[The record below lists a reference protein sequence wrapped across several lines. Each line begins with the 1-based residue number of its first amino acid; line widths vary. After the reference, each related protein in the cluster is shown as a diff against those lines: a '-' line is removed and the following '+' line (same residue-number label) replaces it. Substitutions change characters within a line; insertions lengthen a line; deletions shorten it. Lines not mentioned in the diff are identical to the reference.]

1 MNYTVS
7 PVKLFM
13 NKILTFNDRQDFRK
27 WLGKY
32 GTESGGLWLRF
43 RKKGKLT
50 TLSASDALEEA
61 LCHGWIDGQIQSL
74 DDNTYKKY
82 FARRTPK
89 SKWSVKNKK
98 LAQTL
103 IEKGLMTQEGLEA
116 IERARKNGSWDH
128 AKRILINDEQIQMFK
143 EIIQPY
149 EPAYPNFM
157 AMSHSVQ
164 RTYTGFYLD
173 AKSDKTR
180 QVRLEKII
188 DRLDRNL
195 KPM

>member
-1 MNYTVS
+1 MID
-7 PVKLFM
+7 
-13 NKILTFNDRQDFRK
+13 KILTFIDRQAFRE

-32 GTESGGLWLRF
+32 GAESDGVWLLF
-43 RKKGKLT
+43 GKKDKIV

-61 LCHGWIDGQIQSL
+61 LCHGWIDGQMQSL

-82 FARRTPK
+82 FARRLPI
-89 SKWSVKNKK
+89 SKWSVKNKE

-103 IEKGLMTQEGLEA
+103 MDKGLMTQQGLEA
-116 IERARKNGSWDH
+116 IESARKNGLWDN
-128 AKRILINDEQIQMFK
+128 AKRILINDEQIQMLK

-149 EPAYPNFM
+149 EPAYSNLQ

-164 RTYTGFYLD
+164 RTYTGFFLD

-180 QVRLEKII
+180 QSAHLPVQA
-188 DRLDRNL
+188 
-195 KPM
+195 

>member
-1 MNYTVS
+1 MD
-7 PVKLFM
+7 
-13 NKILTFNDRQDFRK
+13 KILTFTDRQAFRE

-32 GTESGGLWLRF
+32 GTESDGIWLLF
-43 RKKGKLT
+43 SKKGKFV
-50 TLSASDALEEA
+50 TLSSADALEEA
-61 LCHGWIDGQIQSL
+61 LCHGWIDGQMQSL

-82 FARRTPK
+82 FAQRIPK

-98 LAQTL
+98 LAQAL
-103 IEKGLMTQEGLEA
+103 MEKGLMTQPGLEA
-116 IERARKNGSWDH
+116 IERAKKNGSWDN
-128 AKRILINDEQIQMFK
+128 AERILINDEQIEMFM

-149 EPAYPNFM
+149 QSAYTNLL
-157 AMSHSVQ
+157 AMSHSIQ

-180 QVRLEKII
+180 QDRLEKII
-188 DRLDRNL
+188 DRLNRNL

>member
-1 MNYTVS
+1 MD
-7 PVKLFM
+7 KL
-13 NKILTFNDRQDFRK
+13 LTFADRQDFRG
-27 WLGKY
+27 WLDKFEA
-32 GTESGGLWLRF
+32 ESDGVWLLF
-43 RKKGKLT
+43 GKKGKIV
-50 TLSASDALEEA
+50 TLSAGEALEEA

-74 DDNTYKKY
+74 DENTYKKY
-82 FARRTPK
+82 FARRLPK

-103 IEKGLMTQEGLEA
+103 MEKGLMTRQGLEA
-116 IERARKNGSWDH
+116 IERARKNGLWDN
-128 AKRILINDEQIQMFK
+128 AKRNLIDNEQIEMFK

-149 EPAYPNFM
+149 EPAYTNLLD
-157 AMSHSVQ
+157 MSHSVQ

-180 QVRLEKII
+180 QARLEKII
-188 DRLDRNL
+188 DRLNRNL